1 MANEEDRYAI
11 VRNNAKAKLCNAKLA
26 DGKQCNA
33 MAIKDRDFC
42 KFHGGKNPSG
52 IASPEFRTGL
62 WSNNRKRFSTVEPE
76 LLEKIDQFRNDPELY
91 SLRDDTAYITA
102 ILDLRA
108 EAASH
113 GISLDLYEQLKD
125 QFSVCKMSPPEAF
138 DKEFKRLGQI
148 ITTGIDSIKAS
159 NDVIDLIKKRAEV
172 IETEQRMIHAKSYTL
187 EVDQAYSLIMQVFK
201 IVQKTVRDPEQI
213 RAIADEITK
222 LLKVHQGDKE
232 EILDAEVVD

>member
-26 DGKQCNA
+26 DGRQCNA

-42 KFHGGKNPSG
+42 KFHGGKNPTG
-52 IASPEFRTGL
+52 IDSPEFRTGL
-62 WSNNRKRFSTVEPE
+62 WSNNRKRFSTVAPE

-113 GISLDLYEQLKD
+113 GVSLDLYEQLKD
-125 QFSVCKMSPPEAF
+125 QYSVCKMAPPEAF
-138 DKEFKRLGQI
+138 DKEFKNLGRL
-148 ITTGIDSIKAS
+148 ITSGIDAIKAS
-159 NDVIDLIKKRAEV
+159 DDVIDLIKKRSEV
-172 IETEQRMIHAKSYTL
+172 IETEQRMMHAKSYTL
-187 EVDQAYSLIMQVFK
+187 EVDQAYSLIMQVFGVVK
-201 IVQKTVRDPEQI
+201 QTIRDPDQI
-213 RAIADEITK
+213 RAIAEGITK
-222 LLKVHQGDKE
+222 LLKIHQGE
-232 EILDAEVVD
+232 EEDILDAEVID